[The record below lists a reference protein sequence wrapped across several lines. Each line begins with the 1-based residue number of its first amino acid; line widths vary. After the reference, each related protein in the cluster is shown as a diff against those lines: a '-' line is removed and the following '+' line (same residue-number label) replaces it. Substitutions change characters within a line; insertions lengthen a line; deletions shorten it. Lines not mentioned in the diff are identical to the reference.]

1 MLFISDPP
9 FVKAVIQIGGMPETL
24 DVCIRSEDSLQQVLW
39 VECLKPN
46 IGDVFLTYFSEEQ
59 ISNCVEIRT
68 VICYAVII
76 KVVMQ
81 RNSLKRNILCF

>member
-9 FVKAVIQIGGMPETL
+9 FVKAVIQIGSMPETVG
-24 DVCIRSEDSLQQVLW
+24 VCIRSEDSLQQVLW
-39 VECLKPN
+39 LECLKPN
-46 IGDVFLTYFSEEQ
+46 ILYVFDLPSEEQ
-59 ISNCVEIRT
+59 ISNCVEIRK

-81 RNSLKRNILCF
+81 RNSLKRNIRCF